1 MQSLKDWKL
10 ALVVAVFVLIDVI
23 ILLVYTIIEGL
34 RGNLNAMLVQ
44 NEETPSSEVGVRIV
58 CNRCVTTSLIA
69 VSYTN

>member
-10 ALVVAVFVLIDVI
+10 ALVVAVFVLIDII

-44 NEETPSSEVGVRIV
+44 NEETPPSEVGVRIV
-58 CNRCVTTSLIA
+58 CSR
-69 VSYTN
+69 

>member
-58 CNRCVTTSLIA
+58 CNRSVTTSLIA
-69 VSYTN
+69 VLY